1 MLPFFPYLAYI
12 IFVYTLDLI
21 CLIITIVIGIWFR
34 CYVLKCRKEDERL
47 LRQRNNKRFRMQK
60 WKKEAKRM
68 SDSSEMSKIFDET
81 QVQEIPSDTY
91 LSMQVVRRV
100 SNV

>member
-1 MLPFFPYLAYI
+1 MLPFFSSLAYI
-12 IFVYTLDLI
+12 IFVYTVDLM
-21 CLIITIVIGIWFR
+21 CLIITIVIGISFR

-47 LRQRNNKRFRMQK
+47 SRQRRNNERLRMQE
-60 WKKEAKRM
+60 WNREAKRI

-91 LSMQVVRRV
+91 LSMQVV
-100 SNV
+100 STP

>member
-1 MLPFFPYLAYI
+1 MLPFFSYLAYI
-12 IFVYTLDLI
+12 IFVYTVDLM

-47 LRQRNNKRFRMQK
+47 LRQNNERLRMQERN
-60 WKKEAKRM
+60 KEAKRI
-68 SDSSEMSKIFDET
+68 SDSSEMSNIFDET

-91 LSMQVVRRV
+91 LSMQVV
-100 SNV
+100 STL